1 MLPAALPVRAA
12 PDVPTLL
19 IVGDSLS
26 AAYGMPV
33 QQGWVAL
40 LQQKLAEEKFP
51 CKVVNAS
58 ISGDTTANARARLP
72 QALARHQPQVV
83 ILALGGNDGLRGL
96 SLQAMQDNLAAMI
109 EAAIA
114 AGARVLLVGVQ
125 LPPNYGP
132 QYTGKFQAIYRELA
146 QGYGITLLP
155 SLVDG
160 IGTDNTLMQSD
171 GIHPRSEAQPLMLAR
186 IWHHLQPLLKR
197 GQIYFPETGK

>member
-1 MLPAALPVRAA
+1 MLPAALPGRAA

-40 LQQKLAEEKFP
+40 LQQKLAGEKFP
-51 CKVVNAS
+51 FNVVNAS

-96 SLQAMQDNLAAMI
+96 SLQAMQENLAAMI

-114 AGARVLLVGVQ
+114 EGARVLLVGVQ
-125 LPPNYGP
+125 LPPNYGT
-132 QYTGKFQAIYRELA
+132 QYTAKFQAIYRELA
-146 QGYGITLLP
+146 QHYDIALLP

-160 IGTDNTLMQSD
+160 IGTDSSLMQAD
-171 GIHPRSEAQPLMLAR
+171 GIHPKPEAQPLMLAR
-186 IWHHLQPLLKR
+186 VWHHLRPLLH
-197 GQIYFPETGK
+197 